1 MSASMGDDSTITALT
16 ITAPTAPIPMTP
28 TTADGDSVSHG
39 ETGAAAAR
47 AHRTRHT
54 GEQ

>member
-16 ITAPTAPIPMTP
+16 VSTTTTP

-39 ETGAAAAR
+39 ETGAAAAC

>member
-1 MSASMGDDSTITALT
+1 MGDAST

-28 TTADGDSVSHG
+28 TTAVVDSASHG

-47 AHRTRHT
+47 AHRPRHT

>member
-1 MSASMGDDSTITALT
+1 MGDTSTIM
-16 ITAPTAPIPMTP
+16 APISMTP
-28 TTADGDSVSHG
+28 TTADEDSASHG
-39 ETGAAAAR
+39 ETRAAAAR

>member
-1 MSASMGDDSTITALT
+1 MSASMGDASTNTART
-16 ITAPTAPIPMTP
+16 IPAPTAPISMTP
-28 TTADGDSVSHG
+28 TPADEDSASHG

>member
-1 MSASMGDDSTITALT
+1 MGDGSTITATTITALT
-16 ITAPTAPIPMTP
+16 VSTTTTP

-54 GEQ
+54 GEK

>member
-16 ITAPTAPIPMTP
+16 VSTTPAP

-47 AHRTRHT
+47 THRTRHT
-54 GEQ
+54 GEK

>member
-1 MSASMGDDSTITALT
+1 MGDGSTITATTITALT
-16 ITAPTAPIPMTP
+16 VSTTTTP

-39 ETGAAAAR
+39 ETGSAAAR